1 MIPYP
6 YFSYKYIYF
15 SEYREKFDVKDEGDD
30 TLSYLENS
38 TFYFNKEKS
47 GNLSEDDVVT
57 VLNIALV
64 VS

>member
-1 MIPYP
+1 LTPDP
-6 YFSYKYIYF
+6 YFSYKYFYF
-15 SEYREKFDVKDEGDD
+15 SEYREKLDVTDQGDG
-30 TLSYLENS
+30 TLSYVQNS

>member
-1 MIPYP
+1 
-6 YFSYKYIYF
+6 
-15 SEYREKFDVKDEGDD
+15 VKDEGDD